1 MKTTRELL
9 QAVVSSTPRITID
22 AVQADGN
29 VAFHVLLRNCSLT
42 KEDCSAPVMET
53 AFFVNFMGEFLVRE
67 NIYKFAAILAGLDQG
82 LYKKLVEN
90 AKHSDFGMVIDKKWT
105 TMTFQMHLSLVKNI
119 VTEMFGDKDEESG
132 QSVAELFDQSK
143 PQGPCSGDHKE
154 T

>member
-29 VAFHVLLRNCSLT
+29 VAFHVLLRDCSLT
-42 KEDCSAPVMET
+42 EEDCSAPVMGT

-67 NIYKFAAILAGLDQG
+67 NIYKFAVILTGLDQG
-82 LYKKLVEN
+82 LCRKLVEN
-90 AKHSDFGMVIDKKWT
+90 AQHSDFGMVIDKKWT
-105 TMTFQMHLSLVKNI
+105 TMTFQMHLSLVRNI
-119 VTEMFGDKDEESG
+119 VTEMFGDKDEGGG
-132 QSVAELFDQSK
+132 QSVAEMFDQSK
-143 PQGPCSGDHKE
+143 PGGPYPGESKE